1 MYPKRIMPLL
11 SDDQLLM
18 ALDVYKERLADPA
31 RWCRQVRARS
41 NAVYAGPKTSWLVE
55 ILFEWGRRLWDEASG
70 EQTPP
75 RSSFPISD

>member
-1 MYPKRIMPLL
+1 MHPKRIMPLR

-18 ALDVYKERLADPA
+18 ALGVCKERLADPA
-31 RWCRQVRARS
+31 RWCREIRALS
-41 NAVYAGPKTSWLVE
+41 DAVYAGPKTSWLVE
-55 ILFEWGRRLWDEASG
+55 ILFEWGRRLCDEASG